1 MPRFCYNDGMTTT
14 EHTPKNYLVVNYT
27 TGHVW
32 SREPN
37 YHLALAA
44 WKAASALTTD
54 DYLAVRTTDDPQWA
68 DAKDAP
74 HREYPDTAG
83 RVMWA
88 AVRKVNH
95 DELAN
100 TARWAIKH
108 HGELRFE
115 SLVRLIVKSLR
126 ERGFPVERWEA
137 ERALKDRVTLGRSSN
152 TGKGYWFPKRKGDT
166 LTTMRGPNGEYLNQ
180 TSLALASGFE
190 SLDAAKQVTPR

>member
-1 MPRFCYNDGMTTT
+1 MTTI
-14 EHTPKNYLVVNYT
+14 EHTPKNYLVVNLK

-32 SREPN
+32 SRESN

-44 WKAASALTTD
+44 FNAASALTTD
-54 DYLAVRTTDDPQWA
+54 HLAVRTTDDPKWA

-74 HREYPDTAG
+74 YREYEYPTR
-83 RVMWA
+83 RVMLE
-88 AVRKVNH
+88 AVRKVSR
-95 DELAN
+95 DELAS

-108 HGELRFE
+108 HGELHFDLLIR
-115 SLVRLIVKSLR
+115 LVVRSLR

-137 ERALKDRVTLGRSSN
+137 ERALKSRVTLGRSSR

-166 LTTMRGPNGEYLNQ
+166 LTTVRGPNGEYLNQ

-190 SLDAAKQVTPR
+190 SLDAAKGLTRYR